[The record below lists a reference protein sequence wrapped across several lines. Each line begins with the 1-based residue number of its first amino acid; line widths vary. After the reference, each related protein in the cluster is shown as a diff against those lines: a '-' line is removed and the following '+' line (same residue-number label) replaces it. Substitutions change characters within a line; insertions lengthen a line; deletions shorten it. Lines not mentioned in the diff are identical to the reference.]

1 MHTQLRGVHTSAIC
15 QLAPDMCPAPVTP
28 ACCPRRAQLGA
39 GDAEAYLASQ
49 GQALTLLRS
58 LAGRVHG
65 DLGAG
70 ISLKSRAATICCDM
84 AEQCQKQRKFD
95 KVLP

>member
-1 MHTQLRGVHTSAIC
+1 
-15 QLAPDMCPAPVTP
+15 
-28 ACCPRRAQLGA
+28 
-39 GDAEAYLASQ
+39 LASQ
-49 GQALTLLRS
+49 GQALALLRS

-70 ISLKSRAATICCDM
+70 SSLKSRAATICCDM

-95 KVLP
+95 KVRPRACCW